1 MAKNGPTRNTRGLT
15 SKGDRPARMNP
26 KVLETWINETLE
38 DAEHLDIPGVIL
50 KSEHKNPVARYG
62 IARKDLMDSG
72 LSDEMVDRVYRALF
86 VYSVGFYELVEKC
99 LEHTQNKYTIIVA
112 IWKVFA
118 ILLEYC
124 CRTDYRT
131 MISKIVQENDEEKA
145 KMVKQYETER
155 QAQANNEKYL
165 K

>member
-1 MAKNGPTRNTRGLT
+1 
-15 SKGDRPARMNP
+15 
-26 KVLETWINETLE
+26 
-38 DAEHLDIPGVIL
+38 
-50 KSEHKNPVARYG
+50 
-62 IARKDLMDSG
+62 
-72 LSDEMVDRVYRALF
+72 MVDRIYRALF

-99 LEHTQNKYTIIVA
+99 LEHTNNKYTIIVA

-131 MISKIVQENDEEKA
+131 MISKIVQENDEEKERL
-145 KMVKQYETER
+145 VKSYEAER
-155 QAQANNEKYL
+155 QAQASNEKAL